1 MLMRVENLY
10 GLSFIKYDVID
21 VNQIHIQK
29 PRKPFVGH
37 YFFFQVQSLQH
48 EMTSLGWFLQ
58 ENSKKK
64 I

>member
-48 EMTSLGWFLQ
+48 EMTSLG
-58 ENSKKK
+58 
-64 I
+64 